1 MSDPEIARE
10 LGLRLS
16 AITNWRNRAGLR
28 RVNKR
33 KKAAKPLPDNFKVRQ
48 IDKPSPEQ
56 LAKNKR
62 RLRGLL
68 DADW

>member
-1 MSDPEIARE
+1 MSDPEIAKE
-10 LGLRLS
+10 LGVSLS
-16 AITNWRNRAGLR
+16 TITNWRSRSGLR
-28 RVNKR
+28 RMNKR
-33 KKAAKPLPDNFKVRQ
+33 KKPAEPLPDNFKVRQ

-56 LAKNKR
+56 LVQNKR